1 MGLSEIRLLHDGN
14 AMVRGIEEVLSPVVP
29 VRRVNILDGLDT
41 KTGSATGAIVCV
53 SLPTIQSFDL
63 LARTFDIA
71 TGEAIFIM
79 PSFSAEYAKALSN
92 LGVKR
97 HLVAPVDP
105 AELIA
110 TISGLRNRMIEAQW
124 EELPAPARDAL
135 AKSRASFVK
144 AFAAIRDSGH
154 VDIPDVAQAC
164 ALVADY
170 AKTYTLSD
178 WLAAIR
184 NHHDYTYRH
193 CMSVCGMIVH
203 FAHNIGIGS
212 DDLDLLSVGGMLHD
226 IGKARIPLA
235 ILDKPTKLDVDE
247 QEKMREH
254 PAQSRVIMDGM
265 EGLDPR
271 VIRMAVHHH
280 EKLDG
285 SGYPDGLSGAQIDD
299 LVRLT
304 AIADVFSALI
314 DERAYKAAMSFDQAF
329 AIMESMK
336 DHLDLD
342 MLVRFKEF
350 AMDARP
356 KAA

>member
-1 MGLSEIRLLHDGN
+1 
-14 AMVRGIEEVLSPVVP
+14 
-29 VRRVNILDGLDT
+29 
-41 KTGSATGAIVCV
+41 
-53 SLPTIQSFDL
+53 
-63 LARTFDIA
+63 
-71 TGEAIFIM
+71 M
-79 PSFSAEYAKALSN
+79 PSFSAEYATALKN

-97 HLVAPVDP
+97 HLVAPVGAGD
-105 AELIA
+105 LIA
-110 TISGLRNRMIEAQW
+110 EISALRNRMIEARW
-124 EELPAPARDAL
+124 EELPAAARDAL
-135 AKSRASFVK
+135 VTSRASFIK

-154 VDIPDVAQAC
+154 VDIPDVERAC
-164 ALVADY
+164 ALIADC
-170 AKTYTLSD
+170 AKTNTLAD
-178 WLAAIR
+178 WLAAIQ

-212 DDLDLLSVGGMLHD
+212 DDLNLLSVGGLLHD
-226 IGKARIPLA
+226 IGKSRIPLA
-235 ILDKPTKLDVDE
+235 ILDKPTKLDEAE

-254 PAQSRVIMDGM
+254 PGQSRVILDGM
-265 EGLDPR
+265 EGIDPR

-285 SGYPDGLSGAQIDD
+285 SGYPDGLAGAQIDD

-342 MLVRFKEF
+342 MLARFKEF
-350 AMDARP
+350 AMESRP